1 MRRSIPGLSSLPRP
15 VYGRTESLPNRALT
29 RRHSH
34 PWVQLSYAISGVLEI
49 QTSAGRFVAPPQRA
63 VWIPAGMPHRVYST
77 PHTEMRS
84 LYLDC
89 SVTQWAAGHCHV
101 LEVSNLLR
109 ELIRSFSELP
119 VEYAEDGPDG
129 RLAQVILD
137 QLAAAPQVDLMLP
150 LPVDLRLRQIYRS
163 LNLHPEQQT
172 TLGQWSDKLGV
183 SEKTLSRLFL
193 HDTGLTF
200 RAWRQRLR
208 LLSALPALEHGERVT
223 DVALASGYESTSA
236 FINAFRQQ
244 FDATP
249 GEFFR

>member
-1 MRRSIPGLSSLPRP
+1 MPPKGHDKTVRRSVPGLSSLPRP

-49 QTSAGRFVAPPQRA
+49 QTSVGRFVAPPQRA
-63 VWIPAGMPHRVYST
+63 VWIPAGMPHRVFSS

-89 SVTQWAAGHCHV
+89 SVTAWAADRCQV
-101 LEVSNLLR
+101 LAVSSLLR

-129 RLAQVILD
+129 RLAQVVLD

-150 LPVDLRLRQIYRS
+150 LPADSRLRQIYRS

-172 TLGQWSDKLGV
+172 TLGQ
-183 SEKTLSRLFL
+183 
-193 HDTGLTF
+193 
-200 RAWRQRLR
+200 
-208 LLSALPALEHGERVT
+208 
-223 DVALASGYESTSA
+223 
-236 FINAFRQQ
+236 
-244 FDATP
+244 
-249 GEFFR
+249 